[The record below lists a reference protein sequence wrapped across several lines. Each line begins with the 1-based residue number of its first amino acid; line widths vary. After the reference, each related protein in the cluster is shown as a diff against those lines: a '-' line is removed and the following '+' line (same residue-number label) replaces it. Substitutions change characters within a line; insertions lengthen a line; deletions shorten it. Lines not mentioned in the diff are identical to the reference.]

1 MMKIIVTVFFFFSFF
16 LGGGGNVL
24 FNDALNTYYLWLYG
38 VRHMV
43 KDHSHWGGGGGEE
56 SESSLGQTKLF
67 SHNHKFVAD
76 LLLIEMCLQVY
87 KWYRL
92 ATRWTYDI

>member
-1 MMKIIVTVFFFFSFF
+1 MVIWRQ
-16 LGGGGNVL
+16 
-24 FNDALNTYYLWLYG
+24 TYGKGPFTL
-38 VRHMV
+38 
-43 KDHSHWGGGGGEE
+43 GGGGGEE